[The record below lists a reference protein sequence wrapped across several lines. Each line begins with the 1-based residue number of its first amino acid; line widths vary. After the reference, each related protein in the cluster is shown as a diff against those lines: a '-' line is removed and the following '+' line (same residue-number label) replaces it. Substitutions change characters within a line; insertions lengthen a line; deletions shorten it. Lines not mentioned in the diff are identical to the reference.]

1 VPAPANAIGSTRWL
15 ANISHELR
23 TPLNVVIGLSDML
36 INEHALKL
44 DAARRSD
51 YAQLIHT
58 SGHHLLSL
66 IDGILDMAKLDA
78 GAAELQR
85 EAFAPGPAITHCVEL
100 LAHDTKQAGLV
111 LALDLQ
117 PGLPDVVA
125 DKRAFKQ
132 ILINLLS
139 NAIKFTERGKIQVS
153 AEVEGTDLVIG
164 VEDTGVGIAA
174 ADLPFIGD
182 AFFRAGVSNP
192 QRRDGTGLG
201 LSIVKD
207 LARRHGGEVELCSR
221 AGEGTCVRVRM
232 PITGT
237 GTAAPRASSDH
248 RGHRAGAAP
257 ATVRCANAG

>member
-1 VPAPANAIGSTRWL
+1 
-15 ANISHELR
+15 
-23 TPLNVVIGLSDML
+23 
-36 INEHALKL
+36 
-44 DAARRSD
+44 
-51 YAQLIHT
+51 
-58 SGHHLLSL
+58 
-66 IDGILDMAKLDA
+66 MAKLDA

-117 PGLPDVVA
+117 PGLPDIVA

-174 ADLPFIGD
+174 AED

-237 GTAAPRASSDH
+237 STAAPRASSDH